1 MSDSSIERAQAR
13 LNATGRETKNKHRES
28 DLQSVAIN
36 EPADAVNTLALNV
49 DGLPNVD
56 GAEDS
61 VKREVYEEFR
71 VLKRAL
77 LGSTYESSTAS
88 PENLIMV
95 TSITGKAG
103 KTFASLMLAR
113 SLSMEPNKHA
123 LLVDADVFNNTLTK
137 QFSPSPSIGL
147 GDFLLDENID
157 TKSVIYPTD
166 VDRLRVIPMGSCNP
180 MMNELLNS
188 DRMSSLLQDFKER
201 YKDRLVIFDAPPLLR
216 SNVAMTLA
224 EKMDQ
229 IIILIE
235 PGVTKTADLK
245 SVQEHLPSHV
255 EVKYVLN
262 KSLETNNWA
271 KE

>member
-1 MSDSSIERAQAR
+1 MSDSSIERATAR
-13 LNATGRETKNKHRES
+13 MKAAEPDKKDRSRELN
-28 DLQSVAIN
+28 SVAPN
-36 EPADAVNTLALNV
+36 EPTDIANALTLKL
-49 DGLPNVD
+49 DGLPDVD

-103 KTFASLMLAR
+103 KPFASLMLAR

-123 LLVDADVFNNTLTK
+123 LLVDADVFNSTLTG
-137 QFSPSPSIGL
+137 QFTPSPSIGL
-147 GDFLLDENID
+147 GDFLLDNSVD
-157 TKSVIYPTD
+157 TKSVIYPTN
-166 VDRLRVIPMGSCNP
+166 VERLRVIPMGNCNP

-188 DRMSSLLQDFKER
+188 DRMSSLLQEFKER
-201 YKDRLVIFDAPPLLR
+201 YRDRLVIFDAPPLLR

-255 EVKYVLN
+255 DVKYVLN

-271 KE
+271 KEQ